1 MPDLYFTPGPTAL
14 YFTAEEHIKTALRN
28 GVVSTSH
35 RGQQFKDIYKACAN
49 NLKQLMEIPDDFHV
63 LITSSAN
70 EAWERIIQNC
80 VHSDS
85 YHISNGPFAARFEK
99 IASQLQKNT
108 HNLQVQD
115 GEVPTLDE
123 INVPESAEIITI
135 CLNESG
141 TGAAF
146 PLQLIE
152 EIRNKYP
159 DKLIAIDGVSAV
171 PVVPIDFSKIDTL
184 YFSVQKA
191 FGLPAGLGIWIV
203 NNRCVEKAQQ
213 LADEGL
219 VIGSYHQLP
228 EMVEK
233 AAEYQ
238 TLETP
243 NILGIYTLAKVAED
257 MLAKGVT
264 AIRREIDYKAA
275 ILNIAVEE
283 HSQLEHFVKEA
294 ASRSKTVSVIK
305 TGFKNTAL
313 IDFLKAKKI
322 QIGMGYGKYK
332 PEHIRIA
339 NFPTHSKEQ
348 MEMLVDL
355 IAAYRG

>member
-14 YFTAEEHIKTALRN
+14 YFTAEEHIKTALKT
-28 GVVSTSH
+28 GVVNTSH
-35 RGQQFKDIYKACAN
+35 RGQQFKDIYKACAD
-49 NLKQLMEIPDDFHV
+49 NLKLLMEIPDSFHV

-80 VHSDS
+80 VRSDS
-85 YHISNGPFAARFEK
+85 YHISNGPFASRIEK

-108 HNLQVQD
+108 HNLKVQD
-115 GEVPTLDE
+115 GKVPSLEE
-123 INVPESAEIITI
+123 IKVPEAAEIITI

-152 EIRNKYP
+152 ELRNKYP
-159 DKLIAIDGVSAV
+159 DKLMAIDGVSAL
-171 PVVPIDFSKIDTL
+171 PVVPVDFNSIDTI

-203 NNRCVEKAQQ
+203 NDRCVEKAQK
-213 LADEGL
+213 LAAEG
-219 VIGSYHQLP
+219 VMIGSYHQLP

-243 NILGIYTLAKVAED
+243 NILGIFTLAKVAED
-257 MLAKGVT
+257 MLTKGIL

-283 HSQLEHFVKEA
+283 HPQMEHFVKEA
-294 ASRSKTVSVIK
+294 NVRSKTVSVIK
-305 TGFKNTAL
+305 TDFENTQL
-313 IDFLKAKKI
+313 IKYLKEKHI
-322 QIGMGYGKYK
+322 HIGTGYGKYK

-355 IAAYRG
+355 ITAYRG

>member
-1 MPDLYFTPGPTAL
+1 MSDIYFTPGPTAL
-14 YFTAEEHIKTALRN
+14 YFTAEEHIKNAIRN

-35 RGQQFKDIYKACAN
+35 RGQQFKDIYKACAD
-49 NLKQLMEIPDDFHV
+49 NLKELMNIPDNYHV

-80 VHSDS
+80 VRSDS

-99 IASQLQKNT
+99 VASQLQKRT
-108 HNLQVQD
+108 HDLKLAD
-115 GEVPTLDE
+115 GGIPSLEQID
-123 INVPESAEIITI
+123 VPEKAEIVTI

-146 PLQLIE
+146 PLALINQ
-152 EIRNKYP
+152 IREKYP
-159 DKLIAIDGVSAV
+159 EKLIAIDGVSAV
-171 PVVPIDFSKIDTL
+171 PVTPVDFTKIDTL

-191 FGLPAGLGIWIV
+191 FGLPAGLGIWIA
-203 NNRCVEKAQQ
+203 NERCLSKAVE
-213 LADEGL
+213 LANEGL
-219 VIGSYHQLP
+219 MIGSYHQLP

-233 AAEYQ
+233 AMEYQ
-238 TLETP
+238 TTETP

-257 MLAKGVT
+257 MLTKGVT

-283 HSQLEHFVKEA
+283 HPQLSHFIENPA
-294 ASRSKTVSVIK
+294 YRSKTVSVIK
-305 TGFKNTAL
+305 TSFENSKL
-313 IDFLKAKKI
+313 INHLKEKHI
-322 QIGMGYGKYK
+322 QIGTGYGKYK

-348 MEMLVDL
+348 MEMLVDM
-355 IAAYRG
+355 ISAFKV